1 MLIPIRCVTCGTCI
15 ASKYKKY
22 KKLLAK
28 VNKTTKESKI
38 LTYHLPNTDVYHV
51 PMEQVGLKRPCC
63 KRHFL
68 GQQEMIYRL
77 TQGY

>member
-28 VNKTTKESKI
+28 VKKQTKESNI
-38 LTYHLPNTDVYHV
+38 LTYHTPNTKIYHV
-51 PMEQVGLKRPCC
+51 PMEHVGLKHPCC

-77 TQGY
+77 TQGS